1 VRHHTEAKEV
11 DETEF
16 FESKE
21 SGGTIVLPALKL
33 ADKIIDERY
42 SNNCNVY
49 IAQASDG
56 DVWDRAD
63 AFDCYEFLSKNLLQ
77 KVQYMIYV
85 EVCRTNENDLWSAYK
100 SLKSKHS
107 NFEMGKINE
116 VTEIWPIFQDFFKKK
131 VD

>member
-1 VRHHTEAKEV
+1 MDEA
-11 DETEF
+11 EF
-16 FESKE
+16 FESRE
-21 SGGTIVLPALKL
+21 SGGTIVLPSLRMAK
-33 ADKIIDERY
+33 KIIEERY

-63 AFDCYEFLSKNLLQ
+63 AFDCYDLLSKDLLQ
-77 KVQYMIYV
+77 KVQYMIYI

-100 SLKSKHS
+100 SLKLKHN
-107 NFEMGKINE
+107 NFEMGKISE
-116 VTEIWPIFQDFFKKK
+116 VNEIWPIFQDFFKKK